1 MKALILAAGFGT
13 RLYPLTKDT
22 PKPLLKIGKRYLA
35 DYLVEKFEKIKDI
48 NEVLIVTNQ
57 KFYKNFLDWLKK
69 RNFGKR
75 LKILNDG
82 TQNLKESLGAI
93 GDMRFSIEKAK
104 VAEDLI
110 IIGGDTFLEDNL
122 SEFYKFAKSKS
133 PSISVGLYRLNRKDD
148 VKKYSVVKV
157 DRDLKIIYYRE
168 KPKKVISD
176 LIGICLY
183 YFPKERFSLLGEY
196 LSLKK
201 MSTDAPGNLISWLY
215 RKIPT
220 YGFEFRGF
228 WLDVGHPDTYKKVKE
243 ALEKNG

>member
-35 DYLVEKFEKIKDI
+35 DYLVEKFKKIKDI
-48 NEVLIVTNQ
+48 NEVLIITNQ
-57 KFYKNFLDWLKK
+57 KFYRNFLDWSKK

-82 TQNLKESLGAI
+82 TQNIKESLGAI
-93 GDMRFSIEKAK
+93 GDIYFSIEKAK
-104 VAEDLI
+104 INEDLI
-110 IIGGDTFLEDNL
+110 IIGGDTFLGNNL
-122 SEFYKFAKSKS
+122 NKFYKFARSRS
-133 PSISVGLYRLNRKDD
+133 PAISVGLYCLNKKDNI
-148 VKKYSVVKV
+148 KRYAVVRIDKNS
-157 DRDLKIIYYRE
+157 KIVYYRE
-168 KPKKVISD
+168 KPKKAISD

-196 LSLKK
+196 LSLKE

-215 RKIPT
+215 RRIPV
-220 YGFEFRGF
+220 YGFEFRGL